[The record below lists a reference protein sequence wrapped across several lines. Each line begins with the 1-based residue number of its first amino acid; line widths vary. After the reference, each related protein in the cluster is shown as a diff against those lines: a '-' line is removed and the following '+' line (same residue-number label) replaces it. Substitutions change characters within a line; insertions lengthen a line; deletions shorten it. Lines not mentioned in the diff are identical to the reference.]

1 MKTLVTIIGL
11 TFASNTFASCY
22 GLTGYAM
29 LNCME
34 NEKRQSAQTQY
45 YQEMNKQNSFKPY
58 EPTTNSNMNCT
69 KQIVNTG
76 AGYYV
81 QTICK

>member
-1 MKTLVTIIGL
+1 MKTLMTIIGL

-22 GLTGYAM
+22 GLTGYALVNC
-29 LNCME
+29 LNDE
-34 NEKRQSAQTQY
+34 RDRQF
-45 YQEMNKQNSFKPY
+45 YQNKLEQAIKPKPY
-58 EPTTNSNMNCT
+58 EGYVDNRQTCT

-76 AGYYV
+76 TSYYV

>member
-1 MKTLVTIIGL
+1 MKTLLTIIGL

-22 GLTGYAM
+22 GLTGYD
-29 LNCME
+29 LVNCLTE
-34 NEKRQSAQTQY
+34 ERERQY
-45 YQEMNKQNSFKPY
+45 YQNRFEQAIKPKPY
-58 EPTTNSNMNCT
+58 EGYIDNRQTCT

-76 AGYYV
+76 TGYYV

>member
-1 MKTLVTIIGL
+1 MKTLLTIIGL

-34 NEKRQSAQTQY
+34 DEKRQSAQTQY
-45 YQEMNKQNSFKPY
+45 YQEMNKQNSFKSY
-58 EPTTNSNMNCT
+58 EPSINSNTNCT
-69 KQIVNTG
+69 KQIVYTG
-76 AGYYV
+76 SGYYV